1 MNKHHNMKE
10 YMIAKKKKFLFKKTL
25 ATKIKLL
32 VRLLLIP
39 YSGENNKNLDF
50 KFFNKRKK

>member
-39 YSGENNKNLDF
+39 PVKII
-50 KFFNKRKK
+50 KI

>member
-1 MNKHHNMKE
+1 MNKHHNMKD

-39 YSGENNKNLDF
+39 PVKIIKIQTSSFLIKEKNK
-50 KFFNKRKK
+50 